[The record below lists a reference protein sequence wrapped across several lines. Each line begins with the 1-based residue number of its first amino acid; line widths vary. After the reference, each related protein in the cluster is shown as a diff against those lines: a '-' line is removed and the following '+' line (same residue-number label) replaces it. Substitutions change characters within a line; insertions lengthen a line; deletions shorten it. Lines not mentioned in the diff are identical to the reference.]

1 MLKELVN
8 ITPDKRAQLKK
19 RCVRAN
25 QSPFVNKKL
34 CKEIMKRSRL
44 RNVLK
49 YKK

>member
-44 RNVLK
+44 RKNF
-49 YKK
+49 